1 MTPPSGLFRQEA
13 LEFHTGQQRPDGV
26 LRIDAGWTRWTY
38 WLVLALLVAGVIVTV
53 TARTSE
59 TTSGP
64 ALIDV
69 RERTFVA
76 LVPGA
81 ASPDLQPG
89 QTVRLEVQ
97 GQEGAPLAGR
107 ALTAEVADQAAIHRA
122 GFPSSSQPAVLVTGV
137 LASPAEVASLP
148 SLPSSPRQQG
158 RAVVVLRDQRIV
170 DLFLRQLQGT
180 LGKGGDE

>member
-1 MTPPSGLFRQEA
+1 MTPPGLFRQEA

-26 LRIDAGWTRWTY
+26 LRVDPPWTRWAY
-38 WLVLALLVAGVIVTV
+38 WLVLALLVAGVVVTW
-53 TARTSE
+53 TARTSQ

-64 ALIDV
+64 ALVDV
-69 RERTFVA
+69 QERTFVA

-89 QTVRLEVQ
+89 QTVRLDVR
-97 GQEGAPLAGR
+97 GLKGPPLAAR
-107 ALTAEVADQAAIHRA
+107 ALKAEVADQAAIRRA

-137 LASPAEVASLP
+137 LEPHADVGA
-148 SLPSSPRQQG
+148 LPSSPRHEG
-158 RAVVVLRDQRIV
+158 RAVVVLRSQRLL

-180 LGKGGDE
+180 LGKGGDA

>member
-26 LRIDAGWTRWTY
+26 LRLDPAWTRWTY
-38 WLVLALLVAGVIVTV
+38 WLVLALLLAGVIVAA
-53 TARTSE
+53 TASTSE

-64 ALIDV
+64 ALINMQ
-69 RERTFVA
+69 EGTFVA

-89 QTVRLEVQ
+89 QTVRLDVQ
-97 GQEGAPLAGR
+97 GLDSPPLAAR
-107 ALTAEVADQAAIHRA
+107 ALKAEVADQAAIRQA
-122 GFPSSSQPAVLVTGV
+122 GFPSSYQPAVLVSGV
-137 LASPAEVASLP
+137 LGSHADVGAALAP
-148 SLPSSPRQQG
+148 SARHEG
-158 RAVVVLRDQRIV
+158 RAVVVLRSLRIL

-180 LGKGGDE
+180 LGNGGDS

>member
-26 LRIDAGWTRWTY
+26 LRVDPRWTRWAY
-38 WLVLALLVAGVIVTV
+38 WLVLALLVAGAIVTA
-53 TARTSE
+53 TAHTSE

-69 RERTFVA
+69 QERTFVA

-81 ASPDLQPG
+81 ASPELQPG
-89 QTVRLEVQ
+89 QTVRLDVQ
-97 GQEGAPLAGR
+97 GLEGPPLAAR
-107 ALTAEVADQAAIHRA
+107 ALKAEVADQAAIRRA
-122 GFPSSSQPAVLVTGV
+122 GFPASSQPAVLVTGV
-137 LASPAEVASLP
+137 LGPRADVGAS
-148 SLPSSPRQQG
+148 PSSPRPGG
-158 RAVVVLRDQRIV
+158 RAVVVLRSQRIL

-180 LGKGGDE
+180 LGKGGDS

>member
-13 LEFHTGQQRPDGV
+13 VEFHTGQQRPDGV
-26 LRIDAGWTRWTY
+26 LRVDPRWTRWAY
-38 WLVLALLVAGVIVTV
+38 WLVLALLVVGVIVTA
-53 TARTSE
+53 TAHTSE

-69 RERTFVA
+69 QERTFVA

-81 ASPDLQPG
+81 ASPELQPG
-89 QTVRLEVQ
+89 QTVRLDVQ
-97 GQEGAPLAGR
+97 GLEGPPLAAR
-107 ALTAEVADQAAIHRA
+107 ALKAEVADQAAIRRA

-137 LASPAEVASLP
+137 LGPYADVGTLP
-148 SLPSSPRQQG
+148 SPRHEG
-158 RAVVVLRDQRIV
+158 RAVVILRSQTIL

-180 LGKGGDE
+180 LGKGGDS

>member
-13 LEFHTGQQRPDGV
+13 LEFHTGQQQPDGV
-26 LRIDAGWTRWTY
+26 LRVDTPWTRWTY
-38 WLVLALLVAGVIVTV
+38 WLVLALLVAGVIVTA
-53 TARTSE
+53 TAHTSE

-69 RERTFVA
+69 QERTFVA

-89 QTVRLEVQ
+89 QTVRLDVQ
-97 GQEGAPLAGR
+97 GLEGPPLAAR
-107 ALTAEVADQAAIHRA
+107 ALKAEVADQAAVRRA

-137 LASPAEVASLP
+137 LEPHADVGA
-148 SLPSSPRQQG
+148 LPSSPPKGG
-158 RAVVVLRDQRIV
+158 RAVVVLRSQRIL
-170 DLFLRQLQGT
+170 DLFLRQVQGT
-180 LGKGGDE
+180 LGKGGDS

>member
-1 MTPPSGLFRQEA
+1 MTERPSLFRREA
-13 LEFHTGQQRPDGV
+13 LEFQARQPQGGV
-26 LRIDAGWTRWTY
+26 LRIDPRWTRWTY
-38 WLVLALLVAGVIVTV
+38 WLVLALLVAGVIVTA
-53 TARTSE
+53 TAHTSE

-69 RERTFVA
+69 QERTFVA

-89 QTVRLEVQ
+89 QTVRLDVQ
-97 GQEGAPLAGR
+97 GLEGPPLAAR
-107 ALTAEVADQAAIHRA
+107 ALKAEVADQAAIRRA

-137 LASPAEVASLP
+137 LGPHADVGTLP
-148 SLPSSPRQQG
+148 SPRHEG
-158 RAVVVLRDQRIV
+158 RAVVILRSQMIL

-180 LGKGGDE
+180 LGKGGDS

>member
-26 LRIDAGWTRWTY
+26 LRVDPRWTRWTY
-38 WLVLALLVAGVIVTV
+38 WLVLALLVAGVIVTA

-64 ALIDV
+64 ALIDAQ
-69 RERTFVA
+69 ERTFVA

-89 QTVRLEVQ
+89 QTVRLDVQ
-97 GQEGAPLAGR
+97 GLEGPPLAAR
-107 ALTAEVADQAAIHRA
+107 ALKAEVADQAAIRRA
-122 GFPSSSQPAVLVTGV
+122 GFPASSQPAVLVTGV
-137 LASPAEVASLP
+137 LGPRADVGA
-148 SLPSSPRQQG
+148 LPSSPRHEG
-158 RAVVVLRDQRIV
+158 RAVVVLRSQTIL

-180 LGKGGDE
+180 LGKGGDS

>member
-13 LEFHTGQQRPDGV
+13 LEFHTGRQRPDGV
-26 LRIDAGWTRWTY
+26 LRVDPRWTRWSY
-38 WLVLALLVAGVIVTV
+38 WLVLALLVAGVIVTA
-53 TARTSE
+53 TAHTSE

-69 RERTFVA
+69 QERTFVA

-89 QTVRLEVQ
+89 QTVRLQV
-97 GQEGAPLAGR
+97 EGLVARPLAAR
-107 ALTAEVADQAAIHRA
+107 ALKAEVADQAAIRRA
-122 GFPSSSQPAVLVTGV
+122 GFPSSSQPAVLVTGI
-137 LASPAEVASLP
+137 LGPHAEVGA
-148 SLPSSPRQQG
+148 LPSSPRQG
-158 RAVVVLRDQRIV
+158 GWAVVVLRSQRIL

-180 LGKGGDE
+180 LGKGGDS